1 MNTKIIANQPT
12 LLKKHPEQ
20 SLLLA
25 DNQKILVTPNKS
37 YTGEILETVGKHDK
51 IRLSH
56 SAGDW
61 WFYRPHWQIRTS
73 EVTATFTL
81 SQPPRGSRAYVW
93 GELRFSD
100 GATFTASSGA
110 PGWQYSGA
118 HTVRG
123 RGCIPP
129 ASDWKINLP
138 GYHLTTRGIEG
149 WFWHITPDP
158 RFGRSQLGLHRDAN
172 ALGSAG
178 CIVVPTAEYPR
189 LKNYLDRLSRLQ
201 RAIDLAVVYS

>member
-1 MNTKIIANQPT
+1 MKTTIKANQPT
-12 LLKKHPEQ
+12 FLKKHPEQ
-20 SLLLA
+20 SVLLA

-37 YTGEILETVGKHDK
+37 YTGEIFETVGSHDK

-56 SAGDW
+56 GAGDW
-61 WFYRPHWQIRTS
+61 WLYRPHWQIKS
-73 EVTATFTL
+73 SSGSAKFSL
-81 SQPPRGSRAYVW
+81 DQPPPGSRSYVW

-110 PGWQYSGA
+110 PGFQYAGA
-118 HTVRG
+118 HTIRG

-129 ASDWKINLP
+129 APDWVINLP
-138 GYHLTTRGIEG
+138 GYHLNTCGIEG
-149 WFWHITPDP
+149 IFWHITPDP

-178 CIVVPTAEYPR
+178 CIVVPTVEFPR
-189 LKNYLDRLSRLQ
+189 LKTYLDRLSRTQ
-201 RAIDLAVVYS
+201 KAIALAVVYS